1 VNSSLGMTWHGFL
14 NMLYLINIA
23 IQHNKITHWQT
34 GAHAHDSH
42 LICRNIQVWY
52 CLLIQNTCHLANKH
66 PVILVVQRHLLFCA
80 HRPAVR
86 KQLRTGWNS
95 FRPEWLVPVKW
106 INSSLLDVSGTKYY
120 VTWRLTKHSGES
132 PLRKYIKFK
141 VRVTP

>member
-1 VNSSLGMTWHGFL
+1 MNSSLGMIWHGFL
-14 NMLYLINIA
+14 NTLYLINIA
-23 IQHNKITHWQT
+23 VKT
-34 GAHAHDSH
+34 GVHDSS
-42 LICRNIQVWY
+42 LICRKLQVWY
-52 CLLIQNTCHLANKH
+52 CLVIQNTCHSANKH
-66 PVILVVQRHLLFCA
+66 PIILVVQKHLLFCA

-106 INSSLLDVSGTKYY
+106 TNSSLIDISGTKYH
-120 VTWRLTKHSGES
+120 VTWHLTKHSWES